1 MRGGRMIKLSDYP
14 IFSENLST
22 LKETSVDKRD
32 SNNYIYMTESNRP
45 VVSFDLVKE
54 KYTENLGLSSVPKS
68 NDALFDDENGKL
80 IFVEFK
86 NGYID
91 SKKQFDIRKKIY
103 DSTLI
108 FSDIVSVG
116 ISNLRQCMEY
126 VLVYNE
132 SANATNPDISDKKAN
147 YVQESTSFDK
157 FAKTISG
164 LAKDEY
170 VGFGVKMFENYCF
183 KKVHTYTES
192 EFEKYLATL

>member
-1 MRGGRMIKLSDYP
+1 MIKLSDYP

-22 LKETSVDKRD
+22 LKETSVDKSD
-32 SNNYIYMTESNRP
+32 HNNYVYMTESNRP

-68 NDALFDDENGKL
+68 NDALFDD
-80 IFVEFK
+80 
-86 NGYID
+86 
-91 SKKQFDIRKKIY
+91 

-108 FSDIVSVG
+108 FSDIVSAG

-132 SANATNPDISDKKAN
+132 IANANNPDISDKKAN
-147 YVQESTSFDK
+147 HVQESASFDK
-157 FAKTISG
+157 IAKTISG

>member
-1 MRGGRMIKLSDYP
+1 MIKLSDYP

-32 SNNYIYMTESNRP
+32 SNNYICMTESNRP

-54 KYTENLGLSSVPKS
+54 KYTENLRLSSVPKS

-108 FSDIVSVG
+108 FSDIVSAG

-132 SANATNPDISDKKAN
+132 IANAANPDISDKKAN
-147 YVQESTSFDK
+147 YVQESAFFDR
-157 FAKTISG
+157 FAKTMG
-164 LAKDEY
+164 RLAKDEY

-183 KKVHTYTES
+183 KKVHTYTER

>member
-1 MRGGRMIKLSDYP
+1 MIKLSDYP
-14 IFSENLST
+14 IFSENIST

-32 SNNYIYMTESNRP
+32 CNNYTYMTESNRP
-45 VVSFDLVKE
+45 AVSFDLVKE

-132 SANATNPDISDKKAN
+132 NANATNPDISDKKTD
-147 YVQESTSFDK
+147 YVKESTSFDK
-157 FAKTISG
+157 FAKIISG

-192 EFEKYLATL
+192 EFEKYLDTI